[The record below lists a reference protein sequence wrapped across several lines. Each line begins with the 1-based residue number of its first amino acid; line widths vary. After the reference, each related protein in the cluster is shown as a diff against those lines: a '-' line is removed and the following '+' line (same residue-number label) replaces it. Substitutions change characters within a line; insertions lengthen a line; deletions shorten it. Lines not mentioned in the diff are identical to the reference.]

1 MRSSGEEFERFN
13 GGSPSF
19 RKNGSARTPR
29 RQNTSRRVCARWKHY
44 RGIPGVVSSLLSP
57 RSVDISL
64 SLSLSLSFSLMT
76 LAATLV
82 RGRSHESY
90 IPSRMFIP
98 RSGRRGHRVFQ
109 RFHLSAYII
118 SHCALR
124 CLVSGHTHTYTPFL
138 PSLDYFD

>member
-98 RSGRRGHRVFQ
+98 RSVEEDTESFRDFTFRLILLAIVLFDVSSRGT
-109 RFHLSAYII
+109 
-118 SHCALR
+118 
-124 CLVSGHTHTYTPFL
+124 HTHTHPSSL
-138 PSLDYFD
+138 P